1 MSPSLINCSK
11 LLKKLTIHWDS
22 LIKQKLLHEVVLKK
36 EADLKKLF
44 KRITNNLNPKKV
56 NNNKIVKAQTK
67 ITIKMHQISYEP
79 NPQQKIVK
87 LEPKEINNWPDY
99 QSQADFHK
107 DKNLIQSNNTLII
120 NKNLKLHNKQNNLF

>member
-1 MSPSLINCSK
+1 MSPSLIKCNK

-56 NNNKIVKAQTK
+56 NNNKIVKAQMK

-87 LEPKEINNWPDY
+87 LGPKEINNWTDY
-99 QSQADFHK
+99 HSQADFHK
-107 DKNLIQSNNTLII
+107 DKNLIQSNNNLII